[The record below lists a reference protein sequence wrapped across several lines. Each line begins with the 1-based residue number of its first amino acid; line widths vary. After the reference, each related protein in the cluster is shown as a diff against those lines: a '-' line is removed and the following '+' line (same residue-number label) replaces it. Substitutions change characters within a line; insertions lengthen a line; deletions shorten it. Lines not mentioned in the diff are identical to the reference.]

1 MPDMNMSA
9 VASHA
14 GFVVK
19 YLLSNWSLDL
29 VITLPFIILPTVLY
43 FRGLNLAYREQR
55 EGKPLPLGADT
66 QSVIMFLIG
75 IFLLSLSFFTPIM
88 YWSMVYLY
96 MHMLIHV
103 LVMIAV
109 PPFIVGS
116 KPWTLMH
123 MGLPKHGVTVVG
135 GLGRIL
141 GTGGPLYPLVRFV
154 TNPLV
159 SLLYFILIMWV
170 WFYPPLMTY
179 AVTNEYV
186 MDLMHFTFITAGMGL
201 FLQLIDN
208 PPFPKRVKNP
218 VIRLGMILVGTYS
231 SFMLAMLLGLS
242 SGPWFSV
249 YLHIPGKT
257 LSGMADQQIAASVL
271 WVLCMEPFVYTA
283 YYNIKLWMSQAD
295 AGEYDEPTPWLKR
308 IRRPAVIPP
317 GSQN

>member
-1 MPDMNMSA
+1 MPDMNMSS
-9 VASHA
+9 VASHS

-29 VITLPFIILPTVLY
+29 IITLPFIIVPSILY
-43 FRGLNLAYREQR
+43 FRGLSQAYRRQR
-55 EGKPLPLGADT
+55 EGEPLALGADT

-75 IFLLSLSFFTPIM
+75 MFVLSVTFFSPVM

-96 MHMLIHV
+96 MHMLVHV

-116 KPWTLMH
+116 KPWTLMS
-123 MGLPKHGVTVVG
+123 MGIPERFIPRVKSIASMLKGGLLAPVVG
-135 GLGRIL
+135 
-141 GTGGPLYPLVRFV
+141 FV

-159 SLLYFILIMWV
+159 ALSYFILIMWL

-179 AVTNEYV
+179 AVTNKYV
-186 MDLMHFTFITAGMGL
+186 MDLMHLTFITAGMGL
-201 FLQLIDN
+201 FLQLIDS

-218 VIRLGMILVGTYS
+218 VIRLGMILIGTYS

-249 YLHIPGKT
+249 YSHIPGKT

-271 WVLCMEPFVYTA
+271 WVMCMEPFVYTA
-283 YYNIKLWMSQAD
+283 YYNIKLWMSQSD
-295 AGEYDEPTPWLKR
+295 AGEYNEPTPWLKR
-308 IRRPAVIPP
+308 IRRPIVIPP